1 MKKIFA
7 FLLIAVSVLCMAC
20 ASGGGKA
27 TASASNTKK
36 EAATPVA
43 DTAADE
49 VPVVLEAGGKTFTAV
64 LDNNE
69 ATERLLSRL
78 PLDISMRVLG
88 SSDSLVYG
96 DEPIEIK
103 NATVHGMNKGDIAYC
118 QYGYLVVFYD
128 NQSADHPIGYRKI
141 GRVTSANVDELAVI
155 KNGGNLRISKK

>member
-1 MKKIFA
+1 MKKIFTL
-7 FLLIAVSVLCMAC
+7 LLIAVSVLCMAC
-20 ASGGGKA
+20 SGNGGKA
-27 TASASNTKK
+27 TASASNADKK
-36 EAATPVA
+36 APAPVA
-43 DTAADE
+43 AAAADE
-49 VPVVLEAGGKTFTAV
+49 VPVVLEAGGKAFTAV

-78 PLDISMRVLG
+78 PLDINMRVSG
-88 SSDSLVYG
+88 SSDSFVYG

-128 NQSADHPIGYRKI
+128 DQSADYPTGYRKI
-141 GRVTSANVDELAVI
+141 GRVTSDNVDELIVI